1 MKKKYRK
8 IKQRKFN
15 KNRYKRKKFLSIK
28 IFLFHKWLK
37 LVIVILLIFIL
48 FIITL
53 IKKRKINNNV
63 HIAINMDIKY
73 IYPFIVYLTSLLDNK
88 NASSFYTVHILTNK
102 KTIYQSK
109 DIINKVI
116 KKFEN
121 NSIKIKYYNLEGEFQ
136 GATVGKFSLIAYY
149 RISLPSILYNIDK
162 VIYTDI
168 DMINFKDLS
177 EMYNIKFKDN
187 MYICAQLDY
196 TFLIEELKEF
206 GINTEKYI
214 NGGII
219 IFNLKEMRNKGIENK
234 MREFATTHKLK
245 TYDQTAINAI
255 CYNNTQILPFKYG
268 MFAFDSINELIK
280 LNNEQNIMYR
290 FNESELIQAFNEPT
304 LFHYCAWSKPWFKS
318 SKNFNRVYWWYY
330 AKMSGFYTEILDYY
344 GFEKKYVEDLL
355 KKIPEDGGL
364 LRRTYKKLA

>member
-1 MKKKYRK
+1 
-8 IKQRKFN
+8 
-15 KNRYKRKKFLSIK
+15 
-28 IFLFHKWLK
+28 
-37 LVIVILLIFIL
+37 
-48 FIITL
+48 
-53 IKKRKINNNV
+53 
-63 HIAINMDIKY
+63 
-73 IYPFIVYLTSLLDNK
+73 
-88 NASSFYTVHILTNK
+88 
-102 KTIYQSK
+102 
-109 DIINKVI
+109 
-116 KKFEN
+116 
-121 NSIKIKYYNLEGEFQ
+121 
-136 GATVGKFSLIAYY
+136 
-149 RISLPSILYNIDK
+149 
-162 VIYTDI
+162 
-168 DMINFKDLS
+168 MINFKDLS
-177 EMYNIKFKDN
+177 EMYNIKFEDN

-344 GFEKKYVEDLL
+344 QFEKKYVEDLL